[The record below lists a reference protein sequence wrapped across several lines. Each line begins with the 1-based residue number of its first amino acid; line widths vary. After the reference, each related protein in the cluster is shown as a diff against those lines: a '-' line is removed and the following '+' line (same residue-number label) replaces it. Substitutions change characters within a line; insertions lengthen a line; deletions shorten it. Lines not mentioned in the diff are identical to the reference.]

1 MKQQAMIE
9 AKIKEKYQ
17 EFKKNS
23 MSIIN
28 LGDSSESNFRAG
40 GDQGSFKIDSLI
52 NQNRQ
57 PELYFRVV
65 KEKSEV
71 YDIITLVMGR

>member
-52 NQNRQ
+52 N
-57 PELYFRVV
+57 
-65 KEKSEV
+65 
-71 YDIITLVMGR
+71 